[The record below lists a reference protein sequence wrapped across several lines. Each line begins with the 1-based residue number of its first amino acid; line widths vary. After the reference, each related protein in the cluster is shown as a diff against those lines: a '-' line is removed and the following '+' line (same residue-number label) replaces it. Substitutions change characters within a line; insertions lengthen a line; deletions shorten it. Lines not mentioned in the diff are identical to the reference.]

1 VNPVLANVVMHTAPE
16 LARYAGLYNLSPS
29 VRAYGEPTEQDV
41 PQDEPQGAGKLT
53 FAQAAKF
60 SGIATSVMLA
70 STLAGYA
77 FDKQI
82 TEKLSLPEGWGP
94 VVGAALGFT
103 ATNTIAGLSQ
113 GIPASAGYAVGGVST
128 LIPAA
133 VAAYGF
139 KQSPRHMG
147 TAYVLTGLALATV
160 LFGVARGVTK

>member
-1 VNPVLANVVMHTAPE
+1 MNPVLANVVMNTAPE
-16 LARYAGLYNLSPS
+16 LARYAGLYNLSPAAS
-29 VRAYGEPTEQDV
+29 AYGA
-41 PQDEPQGAGKLT
+41 PQDAGTLT
-53 FAQAAKF
+53 FGQAAKF
-60 SGIATSVMLA
+60 SSIATSVMLA

-82 TEKLSLPEGWGP
+82 TEKLRLPEGWGP

-113 GIPASAGYAVGGVST
+113 GIPASAGYALGGAGT

-139 KQSPRHMG
+139 EQSPRNKG
-147 TAYVLTGLALATV
+147 TAYVLTGIALATV

>member
-1 VNPVLANVVMHTAPE
+1 MNPVLANVVMNTAPE
-16 LARYAGLYNLSPS
+16 LARYAGLYDLSPS
-29 VRAYGEPTEQDV
+29 VRAYGNPSE
-41 PQDEPQGAGKLT
+41 GAGTLT

-160 LFGVARGVTK
+160 LFGVARGVSK

>member
-1 VNPVLANVVMHTAPE
+1 MNPVLANVVMNTAPE

-29 VRAYGEPTEQDV
+29 ARAYGEPQD
-41 PQDEPQGAGKLT
+41 AGTLT
-53 FAQAAKF
+53 FGQAAKF
-60 SGIATSVMLA
+60 SSISTSVMLA

-82 TEKLSLPEGWGP
+82 TDRLSLPEGWGP

-113 GIPASAGYAVGGVST
+113 GIPASAGYAVGGAST

-133 VAAYGF
+133 IAAYGF
-139 KQSPRHMG
+139 KQSPRHSG

>member
-1 VNPVLANVVMHTAPE
+1 MNPVLANVVMNTAPE
-16 LARYAGLYNLSPS
+16 LARYAGLYDLSPS
-29 VRAYGEPTEQDV
+29 VRAYGAP
-41 PQDEPQGAGKLT
+41 PQDAGTLT
-53 FAQAAKF
+53 FSQAAKF
-60 SGIATSVMLA
+60 SSIATSVMLA
-70 STLAGYA
+70 STLAGFA

-82 TEKLSLPEGWGP
+82 TAKLRLPEGWGP

-113 GIPASAGYAVGGVST
+113 GVPASAGYALGGATT

-139 KQSPRHMG
+139 DQSPRNKG
-147 TAYVLTGLALATV
+147 TAYILTGVAIATV

>member
-1 VNPVLANVVMHTAPE
+1 MNPVLANVVMNTAPE
-16 LARYAGLYNLSPS
+16 LARYAGLYDLSPA
-29 VRAYGEPTEQDV
+29 VRTYGEPQEGP
-41 PQDEPQGAGKLT
+41 PQDAGTLT
-53 FAQAAKF
+53 FSQAAKF
-60 SGIATSVMLA
+60 SGISTSVMLA
-70 STLAGYA
+70 ATLGGYA

-103 ATNTIAGLSQ
+103 ATNAIAGLSQ
-113 GIPASAGYAVGGVST
+113 GIPASAGYAVGGAAT

-139 KQSPRHMG
+139 KQSPRHSG

-160 LFGVARGVTK
+160 LFGVVRGVTK

>member
-1 VNPVLANVVMHTAPE
+1 MNPVLANVVMNTAPE
-16 LARYAGLYNLSPS
+16 LARYAGLYNLSPAAS
-29 VRAYGEPTEQDV
+29 AYGA
-41 PQDEPQGAGKLT
+41 PQDAGTLT
-53 FAQAAKF
+53 FGQAAKF
-60 SGIATSVMLA
+60 SSISTSVMLA

-113 GIPASAGYAVGGVST
+113 GIPASAGYAVGGAAT

-139 KQSPRHMG
+139 KQSPRHSG
-147 TAYVLTGLALATV
+147 TAYILTGLALATV